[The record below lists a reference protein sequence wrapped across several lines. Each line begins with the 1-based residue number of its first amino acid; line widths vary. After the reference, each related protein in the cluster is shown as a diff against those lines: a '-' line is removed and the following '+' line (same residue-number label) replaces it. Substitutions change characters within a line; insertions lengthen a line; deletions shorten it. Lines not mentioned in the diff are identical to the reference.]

1 VDLASQPLAYPASE
15 YYLTFSGYFQ
25 PLSADIRNKSE
36 MSVMS
41 RQVWILVLLGIVALA
56 GCSSK
61 QSASTDQSTPADSTS
76 LPDSE
81 VSGAKIYLYDRG
93 QVTTEIVAEKI
104 VKFQSID
111 STMAYTLDIDIYDST
126 GQVTT
131 QAISDSGI
139 IRENSGKLYLFG
151 NVVVIT
157 EDKSKLET
165 DSLYWDSKTN
175 KIQTDAFVKI
185 TKDEDVITGW
195 GMEADQRLNRIRILN
210 QVSGTITDTKNLSEP

>member
-1 VDLASQPLAYPASE
+1 
-15 YYLTFSGYFQ
+15 
-25 PLSADIRNKSE
+25 
-36 MSVMS
+36 MS

-131 QAISDSGI
+131 QAVSDSGI
-139 IRENSGKLYLFG
+139 IRENTGKLYLFG
-151 NVVVIT
+151 NVVVIA

-185 TKDEDVITGW
+185 TKGEDVITGW